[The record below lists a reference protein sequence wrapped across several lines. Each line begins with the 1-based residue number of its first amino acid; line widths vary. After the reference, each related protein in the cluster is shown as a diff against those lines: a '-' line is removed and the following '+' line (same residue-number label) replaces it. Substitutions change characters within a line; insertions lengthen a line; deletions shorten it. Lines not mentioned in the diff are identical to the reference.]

1 MQTPHAPTREKRNGR
16 EKKSK
21 GNEKEKNFT
30 LFSRTLTFPPISW
43 PSRYSQELYTIGSSF
58 FTPFSMYPA
67 GRNLPAD
74 STPPQEEEEEEEEK
88 GGVAKVGWTLGEM
101 VVT

>member
-1 MQTPHAPTREKRNGR
+1 M
-16 EKKSK
+16 
-21 GNEKEKNFT
+21 F
-30 LFSRTLTFPPISW
+30 
-43 PSRYSQELYTIGSSF
+43 
-58 FTPFSMYPA
+58 PA

>member
-1 MQTPHAPTREKRNGR
+1 
-16 EKKSK
+16 
-21 GNEKEKNFT
+21 
-30 LFSRTLTFPPISW
+30 
-43 PSRYSQELYTIGSSF
+43 
-58 FTPFSMYPA
+58 MYPA

>member
-1 MQTPHAPTREKRNGR
+1 
-16 EKKSK
+16 
-21 GNEKEKNFT
+21 
-30 LFSRTLTFPPISW
+30 
-43 PSRYSQELYTIGSSF
+43 
-58 FTPFSMYPA
+58 MYPA

-88 GGVAKVGWTLGEM
+88 GGVAKVGWTIGEM